1 MLTFIRQQAANCFYT
16 PLSIKEEG
24 YRFALACPSV
34 IYLWDKTTKVVI
46 HVLWTQI
53 QLFYNDAIKDKFV
66 DTEPVVEPEKAEE
79 EEEKK
84 DEEPEKEEK
93 EEEEGEEGADNK
105 EDTEVQDLKDH
116 RTSL

>member
-1 MLTFIRQQAANCFYT
+1 M
-16 PLSIKEEG
+16 
-24 YRFALACPSV
+24 
-34 IYLWDKTTKVVI
+34 
-46 HVLWTQI
+46 
-53 QLFYNDAIKDKFV
+53 FYNDAIKDKFV

-116 RTSL
+116 RTSLWQVELIVRFYEELDFMKG